1 MSSLLPPS
9 ATPALRHVEAATA
22 RLADVDAGALRRL
35 WDPDACPVTL
45 LPWLAWALSVDEWD
59 PSWPEDRK
67 REVIRSAFAVH
78 RVKGTLAAIRQALT
92 AAGYGDATVLEG
104 AAQGAGF
111 HWATYRLTLA
121 RPVTIAQG
129 ERVRA
134 MLADLAPARCRLE
147 GLDYQQALNT
157 YDGTIAY
164 DGTWSYG
171 VA

>member
-1 MSSLLPPS
+1 VSSLLPPS
-9 ATPALRHVEAATA
+9 APPALRHAEASAA
-22 RLADVDAGALRRL
+22 RLAELDAGALRRL
-35 WDPDACPVTL
+35 WDPDACPAAL

-59 PSWPEDRK
+59 PDWADDRK
-67 REVIRSAFAVH
+67 RAVIRGAYAVH
-78 RVKGTLAAIRQALT
+78 RVKGTLAAIRQALID
-92 AAGYGDATVLEG
+92 AGYGDATVVEG
-104 AAQGAGF
+104 AAQGAGA
-111 HWATYRLTLA
+111 HWATYRLALD

-134 MLADLAPARCRLE
+134 MLAQLAPARCRLE